1 MMMLFPSVPRFAFLT
16 SVLAACALSSCSS
29 SGPVDVRNPTVQQM
43 DDLDVQWGL
52 PRRKSRGTPTRSY
65 AYDSATGAA
74 VPVPSLPQAPT
85 LPDPPLEPV
94 PPAVVPATPAANAPM
109 IPDQLR

>member
-1 MMMLFPSVPRFAFLT
+1 MMLFSSVPRFAFLT
-16 SVLAACALSSCSS
+16 TVLAACALSSCSS
-29 SGPVDVRNPTVQQM
+29 SGPVDVRYPTVQQM

-65 AYDSATGAA
+65 AYDSSTGAA
-74 VPVPSLPQAPT
+74 APVSSAPQAPA
-85 LPDPPLEPV
+85 LPDPLLEPAPSSFSPAAPATN
-94 PPAVVPATPAANAPM
+94 PPA